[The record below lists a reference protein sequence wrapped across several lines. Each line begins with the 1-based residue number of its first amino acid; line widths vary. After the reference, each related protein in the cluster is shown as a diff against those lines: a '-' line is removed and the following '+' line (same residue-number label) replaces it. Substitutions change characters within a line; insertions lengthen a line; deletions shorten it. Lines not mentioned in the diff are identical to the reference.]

1 MPRKKKVIIETH
13 GKVEDEKFQPTLLE
27 QVWGQ
32 TDMSRYGTLSE
43 AEYNQKLENMTR
55 ADLEAHA
62 RQMGVVVVEHS
73 PRLKEKLLSEF
84 RGYVALVRKPA
95 EAARP
100 TTKISDAA
108 MRVLAE
114 GR

>member
-1 MPRKKKVIIETH
+1 MSKKKKIIETH
-13 GKVEDEKFQPTLLE
+13 GKVENEKFQPTLLE

-43 AEYNQKLENMTR
+43 TEYNQKLENMTR

-62 RQMGVVVVEHS
+62 RQMGVVIVEHS
-73 PRLKEKLLSEF
+73 PRLKDKLLAEF
-84 RGYVALVRKPA
+84 RTYVSLIRKPV
-95 EAARP
+95 EAAKGP
-100 TTKISDAA
+100 TKLNDAA
-108 MRVLAE
+108 LRVLAE